1 MNRSD
6 ASYETYLQILR
17 RELIPAMG
25 CTEPIALA
33 YAAAKAREV
42 LGKMPDRVL
51 VLASGSII
59 KNINSVIVPNTG
71 HLKGIPAAAAA
82 GIAAGDAARELE
94 VISGVKKEQIPK
106 IREFLDTARFEVGM
120 AEGDNIFDIV
130 VTVWAGEDHAT
141 VRIADYHTNVVLI
154 ERNHEI
160 LWQKAAG
167 EENESMEDNGERRG
181 DECEAAPEPSR
192 ERESQG
198 GEKGEAVPE
207 SDREKESQT
216 GQKGEAAPEPGQ
228 GEMSVA
234 GIWDF
239 VNNVDLEEVKPL
251 LERQIS
257 CNMAIAREGLQGNYG
272 ANIGKILLAMDG
284 DNVRNKAKAMAA
296 AASDA
301 RMNGCELPV
310 IINSGSGNQGI
321 TVSVPV
327 EVYARHLRVTEERK
341 YRALLL
347 SNLLAIHQKAGIGR
361 LSAYC
366 GAICA
371 GAAAGAGIAYLH
383 GGGYKEVCHTV
394 VNALAVVSGMICDG
408 AKSSC
413 AAKIAVSID
422 AGIMGYFMYC
432 QGQEF
437 YGGDGIVAKG
447 IENTLHN
454 VGRLGRDG
462 MKSTNEEIIRMM
474 TE

>member
-1 MNRSD
+1 MKKTD
-6 ASYETYLQILR
+6 AIYQKYVDILK

-33 YAAAKAREV
+33 YAAAKARQT
-42 LGKMPDRVL
+42 LGCLPERVQ
-51 VLASGSII
+51 VWASGSII

-71 HLKGIPAAAAA
+71 HLKGIAAAAAA
-82 GIAAGDAARELE
+82 GIAAGEADRELE
-94 VISGVKKEQIPK
+94 VLSGIKKEELSR
-106 IREFLDTARFEVGM
+106 IREFLDTAE
-120 AEGDNIFDIV
+120 FDIRQAENGKV
-130 VTVWAGEDHAT
+130 FDITVTVWKGENYAT
-141 VRIADYHTNVVLI
+141 VRISDYHTNLVLI

-160 LWQKAAG
+160 LWQKDQDA
-167 EENESMEDNGERRG
+167 SEDPDNRYTYRMNVQ
-181 DECEAAPEPSR
+181 S
-192 ERESQG
+192 
-198 GEKGEAVPE
+198 
-207 SDREKESQT
+207 
-216 GQKGEAAPEPGQ
+216 
-228 GEMSVA
+228 
-234 GIWDF
+234 IWDF
-239 VNNVDLEEVKPL
+239 ADTADLTDVKEL
-251 LERQIS
+251 LKRQID
-257 CNMAIAREGLQGNYG
+257 CNMAIAEEGLRGDYG
-272 ANIGKILLAMDG
+272 ANIGKTLLQMDG
-284 DNVRNKAKAMAA
+284 DNVKTRAKAMAA

-327 EVYARHLRVTEERK
+327 EVYARHLGVTEEKK
-341 YRALLL
+341 YQALLL

-371 GAAAGAGIAYLH
+371 GAAAGAGISYLH
-383 GGGYKEVCHTV
+383 GGGYREACHTV

-413 AAKIAVSID
+413 AAKIAVSVE

-447 IENTLHN
+447 IENTIRN

-462 MKSTNEEIIRMM
+462 MRETNEEIIRMM
-474 TE
+474 IGC

>member
-1 MNRSD
+1 MKKTD
-6 ASYETYLQILR
+6 AIYQKYVDILK

-33 YAAAKAREV
+33 YAAAKARQT
-42 LGKMPDRVL
+42 LGCLPERVQ
-51 VLASGSII
+51 VWASGSII

-71 HLKGIPAAAAA
+71 HLKGIAAAAAA
-82 GIAAGDAARELE
+82 GIAAGEADRELE
-94 VISGVKKEQIPK
+94 VLSGIKKEELSR
-106 IREFLDTARFEVGM
+106 IREFLDTAE
-120 AEGDNIFDIV
+120 FDIRQAENGKV
-130 VTVWAGEDHAT
+130 FDITVTVWKGENYAI
-141 VRIADYHTNVVLI
+141 VRISDYHTNLVLI

-160 LWQKAAG
+160 LWQKDQDASEDPDEGAG
-167 EENESMEDNGERRG
+167 LQMNVQS
-181 DECEAAPEPSR
+181 
-192 ERESQG
+192 
-198 GEKGEAVPE
+198 
-207 SDREKESQT
+207 
-216 GQKGEAAPEPGQ
+216 
-228 GEMSVA
+228 
-234 GIWDF
+234 IWDF
-239 VNNVDLEEVKPL
+239 ADTADLTDVKEL
-251 LERQIS
+251 LKRQID
-257 CNMAIAREGLQGNYG
+257 CNMAIAEEGLRGDYG
-272 ANIGKILLAMDG
+272 ANIGKTLLQMDG
-284 DNVRNKAKAMAA
+284 DNVKTRAKAMAA

-327 EVYARHLRVTEERK
+327 EVYARHLGVTEEKK

-371 GAAAGAGIAYLH
+371 GAAAGAGISYLH
-383 GGGYKEVCHTV
+383 GGGYREACHTV

-413 AAKIAVSID
+413 AAKIAVSVE

-432 QGQEF
+432 RGQEF

-447 IENTLHN
+447 IENTIRN

-462 MKSTNEEIIRMM
+462 MRETNEEIIRMM
-474 TE
+474 IGC